1 MPRRQHERTRS
12 PKPHAAVPAGGA
24 AVVRNPLQAVVYG
37 VVLAT
42 IIGWVLYI
50 GRSVFVP
57 IVFAVLLAYVIV
69 GLARALERLPAVGAR
84 LPAWLRYTLSILAI
98 AGLLAACVSL
108 AVNNVGRLVQQAP
121 VYQDLLLAR
130 IQRVAEFFGIEAAPT
145 WTTLR
150 DGLLEQGRLQD
161 LIGPTVMSVT
171 GFASAV
177 VIVFVYVAFLLI
189 EKRKFR
195 AKLGLLS
202 DDPQSVTRIRDVI
215 DNINS
220 RIGQYLAIKTLI
232 NVILGAVCWAVMAPF
247 GLEFVAFWA
256 LVIAVLNY
264 MPYIG
269 SVLGVLL
276 PMAWAIVQF
285 DDLGTL
291 LTLLLLLSVAQFVI
305 GYFLDPFL
313 MGNSLNL
320 SPFVIL
326 ASLTVWG
333 SLWGIAGAFLAVPI
347 TSALVIVFS
356 EFRGTRPIAVLMS
369 HGGQLDGRRAARGRE
384 RARDAAAG

>member
-1 MPRRQHERTRS
+1 MVNNR
-12 PKPHAAVPAGGA
+12 
-24 AVVRNPLQAVVYG
+24 LQAIVYG

-42 IIGWVLYI
+42 IIGWVLHV
-50 GRSVFVP
+50 GRSVFIP

-121 VYQDLLLAR
+121 TYQELLLAR
-130 IQRVAEFFGIEAAPT
+130 IQQVAEFFGVEAAPT

-150 DGLLEQGRLQD
+150 EGLLEQWRLQE

-195 AKLGLLS
+195 AKLGMLS
-202 DDPQSVTRIRDVI
+202 DDPHAVARIRDVV
-215 DNINS
+215 DSINS

-232 NVILGAVCWAVMAPF
+232 NVIL
-247 GLEFVAFWA
+247 
-256 LVIAVLNY
+256 
-264 MPYIG
+264 
-269 SVLGVLL
+269 
-276 PMAWAIVQF
+276 
-285 DDLGTL
+285 
-291 LTLLLLLSVAQFVI
+291 
-305 GYFLDPFL
+305 
-313 MGNSLNL
+313 
-320 SPFVIL
+320 
-326 ASLTVWG
+326 ASLTVWA

-347 TSALVIVFS
+347 ASALVIVFS

-369 HGGQLDGRRAARGRE
+369 RGGRLDDRRDTRGRQ
-384 RARDAAAG
+384 RVQQGAAG

>member
-1 MPRRQHERTRS
+1 MVNNR
-12 PKPHAAVPAGGA
+12 
-24 AVVRNPLQAVVYG
+24 LQAIVYG

-42 IIGWVLYI
+42 IIGWVLHV
-50 GRSVFVP
+50 GRSVFIP

-121 VYQDLLLAR
+121 TYQELLLAR
-130 IQRVAEFFGIEAAPT
+130 IQQVAEFFGVEAAPT

-150 DGLLEQGRLQD
+150 EGLLEQWRLQE

-195 AKLGLLS
+195 AKLGMLS
-202 DDPQSVTRIRDVI
+202 DDPHAVARIRDVV
-215 DNINS
+215 DSINS

-232 NVILGAVCWAVMAPF
+232 NVIL
-247 GLEFVAFWA
+247 
-256 LVIAVLNY
+256 
-264 MPYIG
+264 
-269 SVLGVLL
+269 
-276 PMAWAIVQF
+276 
-285 DDLGTL
+285 
-291 LTLLLLLSVAQFVI
+291 
-305 GYFLDPFL
+305 
-313 MGNSLNL
+313 
-320 SPFVIL
+320 
-326 ASLTVWG
+326 ASLTVWA

-347 TSALVIVFS
+347 ASALVIVFS

-369 HGGQLDGRRAARGRE
+369 RGGRLDDRRDTRGRQRVQE
-384 RARDAAAG
+384 GAAG